1 MYFDQR
7 YHNVYNVSIVRNLHR
22 ANSQYG
28 KRYSTCSTVA
38 YPSDDRFFFFALWW
52 FYENA
57 AVFLVFL
64 FSISTETIIIGGNL
78 MSALIK
84 YTFRAQYNIFLWLFL
99 STFVPAVEAIP
110 KDGHVRHISAYFWTS
125 FRFFFWIYFLIYV

>member
-1 MYFDQR
+1 MISDITTYTMCRLWEIF
-7 YHNVYNVSIVRNLHR
+7 IVPTANMAKGIQHALLLHTP
-22 ANSQYG
+22 Q
-28 KRYSTCSTVA
+28 TTV
-38 YPSDDRFFFFALWW
+38 FFFFALSW